1 MIPESFRIGR
11 LDKGNK
17 NRRKQTREKETGVGT
32 SEKVEEI
39 LQALKRKAAGD
50 PLFLSAV
57 LRTAE
62 DKDPLASFCS
72 LSTKAGYPLY
82 EMDLIEAGEEAYA
95 AMKRSTNGG
104 GENSPMLE
112 YQDDYYAMFLA
123 EMKRMERDQTG

>member
-1 MIPESFRIGR
+1 MIGQSKQNRKNSRTMSPETTDG
-11 LDKGNK
+11 
-17 NRRKQTREKETGVGT
+17 EKETGVGT

-39 LQALKRKAAGD
+39 LQALKRKAAKD

-57 LRTAE
+57 LKTAE
-62 DKDPLASFCS
+62 DKDPLASFCR

-104 GENSPMLE
+104 GENSPVLE
-112 YQDDYYAMFLA
+112 FQDDYYAMFLA
-123 EMKRMERDQTG
+123 EMKRMGSEKTG